1 MCFFAKNITTENRRI
16 LRNKTMLGSIIL
28 IIVFTFLN
36 AIFASAEIAVI
47 SMNETKLK
55 CLVDEGNKRA
65 KKLSVLTEQPARFLA
80 TIQVAITLSG
90 FLNSAFASD
99 NFAGIIVDALISAGV
114 PVPEKTL
121 NSIAMVIITVILS
134 YISIV
139 FGELV
144 PKRIAMKNSESLSL
158 GLAPTLYGVAK
169 VFSPLVSL
177 LTVSTNLILKLLGIN
192 PAENDEQVTKE
203 EIQMMLMEGNAQGVI
218 DTQENEFI
226 QNIFEFHDIT
236 TEQVCT
242 HRTDVIVLDTED
254 PVEEWKKIIYQNRHS
269 YYPVCQETKDNI
281 IGILDT
287 KDYFRLDDFSRENVL
302 AKAVKPAYF
311 IPESMKAA
319 KLFDHMKQTR
329 NYFAVLLNE
338 YGEMSGIATL
348 HDLLEELVGDIYE
361 ENEENPEKIQK
372 LSATSWLV
380 RGDVELDDVAEA
392 LHVTLPEGDY
402 DTFNGF
408 IYSIIDSIPEDGS
421 QFTCESSGMII
432 HVKSV
437 TRHKIVEAIVE
448 VPETEKKDEE

>member
-242 HRTDVIVLDTED
+242 HRTDVIVLDTEI
-254 PVEEWKKIIYQNRHS
+254 PWKNGKRSFIRTGTAIILSARKQKIILS
-269 YYPVCQETKDNI
+269 ESWTPKI
-281 IGILDT
+281 ISAWTIFPGKTSLQ
-287 KDYFRLDDFSRENVL
+287 KRY
-302 AKAVKPAYF
+302 KPAYF

-361 ENEENPEKIQK
+361 ENEKILKKIQK
-372 LSATSWLV
+372 LSANFLAGAGR
-380 RGDVELDDVAEA
+380 RGTGRRGGGASR
-392 LHVTLPEGDY
+392 
-402 DTFNGF
+402 
-408 IYSIIDSIPEDGS
+408 YSSRGRLRYLQRFHLQHYRQYSRGRKP
-421 QFTCESSGMII
+421 
-432 HVKSV
+432 VYL
-437 TRHKIVEAIVE
+437 
-448 VPETEKKDEE
+448 

>member
-1 MCFFAKNITTENRRI
+1 MI
-16 LRNKTMLGSIIL
+16 GSIIL

-55 CLVDEGNKRA
+55 HLVEDGNKRA
-65 KKLSVLTEQPARFLA
+65 KKLSALTEQPARFLA

-99 NFAGIIVDALISAGV
+99 NFSGYIVDALLKAGV
-114 PVPEKTL
+114 PVPQSTL
-121 NSIAMVIITVILS
+121 KSIAVVVITIVLS

-144 PKRIAMKNSESLSL
+144 PKRIAMKNSEKLSL

-177 LTVSTNLILKLLGIN
+177 LTVSTNLILRLMGIN
-192 PAENDEQVTKE
+192 PTEDDEQVTKE

-226 QNIFEFHDIT
+226 QNIFDFHDIT
-236 TEQVCT
+236 VEQVCT
-242 HRTDVIVLDTED
+242 HRTDVVVLDTED
-254 PVEEWKKIIYQNRHS
+254 SMDEWEKTIKSNRHS
-269 YYPVCQETKDNI
+269 FYPVCQDSKENV
-281 IGILDT
+281 IGILDM
-287 KDYFRLDDFSRENVL
+287 KDYFWLEDKSRKNVL
-302 AKAVKPAYF
+302 ANAVNQPYF

-319 KLFDHMKQTR
+319 KLFELMKQSR

-348 HDLLEELVGDIYE
+348 HDLVEEVVGDIYE
-361 ENEENPEKIQK
+361 EDEEETAKIQK
-372 LSATSWLV
+372 LSAHSW
-380 RGDVELDDVAEA
+380 RISGDAELDDIEDE
-392 LHVTLPEGDY
+392 LDIKLPEGDY

-421 QFTCESSGMII
+421 QFTCESNGLTI

-437 TRHKIVEAIVE
+437 ERHKIADAIVE
-448 VPETEKKDEE
+448 LPQQS

>member
-1 MCFFAKNITTENRRI
+1 MGDSIGFLLLIQFI
-16 LRNKTMLGSIIL
+16 MLA
-28 IIVFTFLN
+28 LN
-36 AIFASAEIAVI
+36 AIFASAEIAVL

-55 CLVDEGNKRA
+55 CLVDDGNKRA
-65 KKLSVLTEQPARFLA
+65 KKLAVLTEQPARFLA

-144 PKRIAMKNSESLSL
+144 PKRIAMKNSEALSL

-169 VFSPLVSL
+169 VFLSLVSL

-192 PAENDEQVTKE
+192 PAENNDQVTKE

-236 TEQVCT
+236 TEQVCI

-254 PVEEWKKIIYQNRHS
+254 SMEEWKETIYKNRHS
-269 YYPVCQETKDNI
+269 YYPVCRETKDNI

-287 KDYFRLDDFSRENVL
+287 KDYFRLEDHSRENVL

-372 LSATSWLV
+372 LSPTSWLV
-380 RGDVELDDVAEA
+380 KGEVELDDLEEE

-421 QFTCESSGMII
+421 QFTCESSGIII

-437 TRHKIVEAIVE
+437 AKHKIVEAIVE
-448 VPETEKKDEE
+448 VSKAPHKEEA